1 MKKSV
6 KKWIF
11 FWLAVVIVVVGSW
24 FISWVFTYA
33 PVFKEIGAALGISG
47 LKPHQWNLAFIVYMA
62 LNYTY
67 KLFMEFIKAMY
78 D

>member
-1 MKKSV
+1 MKKYT

-11 FWLAVVIVVVGSW
+11 FWLAVVTVVFGSW
-24 FISWVFTYA
+24 LISWVFTYA
-33 PVFKEIGAALGISG
+33 PVFKEIGTAFGISG
-47 LKPHQWNLAFIVYMA
+47 LKPHQWNLAFIIYMM

-67 KLFMEFIKAMY
+67 KLFMAFIKAMY

>member
-1 MKKSV
+1 MKKYT

-11 FWLAVVIVVVGSW
+11 FCLAVVTVVFGSW
-24 FISWVFTYA
+24 LISWVFTYA
-33 PVFKEIGAALGISG
+33 PVFKEIGKALGISG
-47 LKPHQWNLAFIVYMA
+47 LKPRQWNLAFIVYMA

-67 KLFMEFIKAMY
+67 KLFMTFIKAMY

>member
-1 MKKSV
+1 MKKYV

-11 FWLAVVIVVVGSW
+11 FWLAVVTVVFGSW
-24 FISWVFTYA
+24 FTSWVFTYA
-33 PVFKEIGAALGISG
+33 PVFKEIGKALGISG

>member
-11 FWLAVVIVVVGSW
+11 FWLAVVTVVVGSW

-47 LKPHQWNLAFIVYMA
+47 LKAWQWNLAFIVYMA